1 MSTDI
6 IDQDA
11 IRRLLN
17 VIGGDREDFIELME
31 EFEES
36 TPPLVDKMKSAVA
49 ESDFNSLRIS
59 AHSLKSNGRDFG
71 AVRLAALCE
80 ELEHACKDGN
90 VSGPAEKVEEI
101 GQALNAARE
110 ALRSMTLPDV

>member
-11 IRRLLN
+11 IRRLLS
-17 VIGGDREDFIELME
+17 VIGGDREDFVELME

-36 TPPLVDKMKSAVA
+36 TPQLVDKMTRAAA
-49 ESDFNSLRIS
+49 ESDLDSLRIS

-71 AVRLAALCE
+71 AVRLAVLCE
-80 ELEHACKDGN
+80 ELEHACKEGN
-90 VSGPAEKVEEI
+90 VSGPAEKVVEI
-101 GQALNAARE
+101 GQALNEARE